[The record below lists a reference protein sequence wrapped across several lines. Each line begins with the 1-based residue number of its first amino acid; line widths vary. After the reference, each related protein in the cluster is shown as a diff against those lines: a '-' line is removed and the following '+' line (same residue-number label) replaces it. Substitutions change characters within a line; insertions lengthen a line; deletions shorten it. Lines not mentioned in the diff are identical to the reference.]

1 MASCTLH
8 THDPCCRLDV
18 VGIAAYS
25 HNFGALD
32 GKLSTVKEILDMF
45 STSPRS
51 SALNK
56 GLLLLS
62 QVFPILAELPTSR
75 TRLMQKLNIAM
86 EEISDALLART
97 LQELEM
103 GVVGGKEEK
112 SIIGL
117 LSTCRFWVFGT
128 RLSDFDKT

>member
-1 MASCTLH
+1 
-8 THDPCCRLDV
+8 
-18 VGIAAYS
+18 
-25 HNFGALD
+25 
-32 GKLSTVKEILDMF
+32 MF

-86 EEISDALLART
+86 EEISDVLLART

-117 LSTCRFWVFGT
+117 LSACRFWVFGT